1 MGLPLEDIKILDLS
15 MVLPGPFCTQL
26 LADYGAEVIKVED
39 RSGDRG
45 RLMQPFIKEQSAKF
59 YVVNRNKKS
68 ITLDL
73 RRPAS
78 KDIMRR
84 LVADSDVL
92 VHNYRPGMMERLGLA
107 YEDLR
112 PVNERLI
119 YCALSGYGATGPI
132 SKNAAHD
139 INIVSLAGVAGL
151 TGTTDSMPALSAVQL
166 GGVSGALYAAI
177 AILMALYKRRNT
189 GRGQYCD
196 ISMLDGLISLLPYTL
211 ADWSGWGTL
220 PQRGAGLLT
229 GGFACYQVYETSDHR
244 YLSLGALEEKFW
256 QEFCRRINKP
266 EYIPIH
272 LDPACQ
278 KEMINGIKEVMQS
291 KTQAEWL
298 QVFADADICL
308 TPVLN
313 LDEVSKHPQVLNR
326 EMLIKLPDF
335 EGSGKDMVLAGL
347 PIKFSDTPGKLKP
360 FFPKIGEH
368 TNEILARVGY
378 SPEEIELFRKEQI
391 I

>member
-1 MGLPLEDIKILDLS
+1 MGLPLDGIKILDLS

-39 RSGDRG
+39 RGGDRG
-45 RLMQPFIKEQSAKF
+45 RWMQPLLNEQSARF

-73 RRPAS
+73 RKLAS
-78 KDIMRR
+78 KEILRR

-92 VHNYRPGMMERLGLA
+92 VHNYRPGMMEKLGLA
-107 YEDLR
+107 YEDLK

-119 YCALSGYGATGPI
+119 YCALSGYGGTGPI
-132 SKNAAHD
+132 NKNAAHD
-139 INIVSLAGVAGL
+139 INIVSLAGVADL
-151 TGTTDSMPALSAVQL
+151 TGTQDSLPALTAVQL
-166 GGVSGALYAAI
+166 GGLSGALYAAI
-177 AILMALYKRRNT
+177 AVLMALYTRRHT
-189 GRGQYCD
+189 GRGQHCD

-220 PQRGAGLLT
+220 PQRGAGFLT
-229 GGFACYQVYETSDHR
+229 GGFACYQVYETSDHK

-256 QEFCRRINKP
+256 QVFCRLINKP
-266 EYIPIH
+266 EYIPMH
-272 LDPACQ
+272 MEPACQ
-278 KEMINGIKEVMQS
+278 AEMIDGIREVMQS

-298 QVFADADICL
+298 HMFAGADICL

-313 LDEVSKHPQVLNR
+313 LDEVSKHPQVLDR

-335 EGSGKDMVLAGL
+335 EDSGKDLVLAGL
-347 PIKFSDTPGKLKP
+347 PIKFSDTPGAFKP
-360 FFPKIGEH
+360 SFPQIGEH
-368 TNEILARVGY
+368 TNEILAHLGY
-378 SPEEIELFRKEQI
+378 SPEEIELFRKEEI
-391 I
+391 T